1 MGARAAQ
8 PVAGGEHR
16 NHLRQ
21 QRRGQCGGDPRF
33 APQLDVR
40 GSLARAIRRALGGSV
55 ATEDRVVAG
64 ALDRI
69 EQLPRLDRGGKRG
82 RRRFGREIDAGFDTG
97 DAAQRLFDTS
107 RAGGAGHP
115 FEGDLDPASGF
126 RRRNGKRGIHRSMV
140 YPRWVYVKRCAAKG
154 AG

>member
-1 MGARAAQ
+1 MDRYDFDIAKGTVTRLHGHG
-8 PVAGGEHR
+8 PSESF
-16 NHLRQ
+16 LRI
-21 QRRGQCGGDPRF
+21 
-33 APQLDVR
+33 AV
-40 GSLARAIRRALGGSV
+40 ALGGSV

-115 FEGDLDPASGF
+115 LEGDLDPASGF
-126 RRRNGKRGIHRSMV
+126 GRRNGKRGIHRSMV